1 MTRFFNCLGKI
12 IAAFV
17 KAIIWII
24 STLIKAV
31 LGLASLFLQL
41 LGIVLKIVIIFT
53 HAGTPT

>member
-12 IAAFV
+12 IVAFV

-41 LGIVLKIVIIFT
+41 LGVVLKIVIIFT